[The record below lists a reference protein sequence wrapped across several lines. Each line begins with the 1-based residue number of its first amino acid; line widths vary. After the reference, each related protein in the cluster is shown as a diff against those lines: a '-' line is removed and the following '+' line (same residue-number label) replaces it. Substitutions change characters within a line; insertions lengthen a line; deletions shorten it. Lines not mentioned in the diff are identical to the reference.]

1 VHALQTH
8 PNTFIDLLRHGTPQ
22 GGTRYRGHLD
32 DPLSGE
38 GWRQMRA
45 AVGQLCP
52 WQRIVSSPLR
62 RCAEFAQE
70 LAARHGLPLQIED
83 GFKEISFGRWEGRR
97 VAEVFET
104 EAELVSRYWQD
115 PVAHTPPEGEP
126 LTAFSA
132 RVGKAWE
139 RLLQQAEGEH
149 VLLVAHGGVIRA
161 ILVHVLGMPLAH
173 VLRLEVP
180 VAAMSRIRIQPDVNG
195 RPAPSLVFHA
205 GRP

>member
-1 VHALQTH
+1 VHALQAH
-8 PNTFIDLLRHGTPQ
+8 PSTFIDLLRHGTPQ

-32 DPLSGE
+32 DPLSVE
-38 GWRQMRA
+38 GWRQMRE
-45 AVGQLCP
+45 AVGQDCP

-62 RCAEFAQE
+62 RCAEFAKE
-70 LAARHGLPLQIED
+70 LATRHGLPLQIED

-104 EAELVSRYWQD
+104 ETEAVSRYWQD
-115 PVAHTPPEGEP
+115 PVARTPPGGEP
-126 LTAFSA
+126 LTGFAA

-139 RLLQQAEGEH
+139 ELLREAEGEH

-180 VAAMSRIRIQPDVNG
+180 VAAMSRIRVQPNVNG